1 MHFDRGGSDHL
12 LSTTA
17 PVVPA
22 RNQRRA
28 LGLTAAALIVVAGGF
43 YSYQRFAENASKS
56 ALSAPRP
63 PTPVEAAE
71 VKLENVPQLTSGI
84 GTLQAIHQ
92 VTISPEVGGRV
103 VKIFFEPGAK
113 VKAGDPLVQLYD
125 TPLRADLANFEA
137 QRQLA
142 VLNLQRGK
150 ELQSREFQSRQA
162 FDQQQM
168 TLDQAAAMAAK
179 TRAQIEQMLIRA
191 PFAGDLGVRQVEVGA
206 YLTPGAPIV
215 TLTDTSTLWVNFTL
229 PEQAANDVH
238 VGQDVH
244 VRADAF
250 PDRLFEAKITA
261 IEPQISAQ
269 TRTLLVQAT
278 LPNPDRALLPGMYA
292 KAEAV
297 LPQTISAVVAPETAI
312 DYSLYGEAAYVI
324 DEAKDDKGNAVLK
337 VKRVTVTTGQ
347 RFDGKVVVL
356 SGLRGGERVVATG
369 QLRLNDGATVTI
381 APGKAL
387 STLPSTNRY

>member
-1 MHFDRGGSDHL
+1 MHIDRGDSDQM
-12 LSTTA
+12 LSRAA
-17 PVVPA
+17 PS
-22 RNQRRA
+22 QRRA
-28 LGLTAAALIVVAGGF
+28 LGLTAAVLVVIAAGF
-43 YSYQRFAENASKS
+43 YSYQRFAENAAKS

-63 PTPVEAAE
+63 PTPVETAE
-71 VKLENVPQLTSGI
+71 ARIENVPQFTSGI

-113 VKAGDPLVQLYD
+113 VNAGDPLVQLYD
-125 TPLRADLANFEA
+125 TPLRADLANYEA
-137 QRQLA
+137 QRALA
-142 VLNLQRGK
+142 ALNLQRGK
-150 ELQSREFQSRQA
+150 ELQAREFQSRQA
-162 FDQQQM
+162 FDQQQT
-168 TLDQAAAMAAK
+168 TLEQASALAAK
-179 TRAQIEQMLIRA
+179 TRAQIDQMLIKA
-191 PFAGDLGVRQVEVGA
+191 PFAGELGVRQVEVGA

-229 PEQAANDVH
+229 PEQAATEVR
-238 VGQDVH
+238 VGQDAR

-250 PDRLFEAKITA
+250 PDRVFDAKITA

-269 TRTLLVQAT
+269 TRTLLVQGT

-297 LPQTISAVVAPETAI
+297 LPQDVSAVVVPETAV
-312 DYSLYGEAAYVI
+312 DYSLYGEAAYI
-324 DEAKDDKGNAVLK
+324 IAESKDDKGNPAFK
-337 VKRVTVTTGQ
+337 VRRVAVTTGQ

-356 SGLRGGERVVATG
+356 SGLAAGDRVVATG
-369 QLRLNDGATVTI
+369 QLRLNDGAAVTL